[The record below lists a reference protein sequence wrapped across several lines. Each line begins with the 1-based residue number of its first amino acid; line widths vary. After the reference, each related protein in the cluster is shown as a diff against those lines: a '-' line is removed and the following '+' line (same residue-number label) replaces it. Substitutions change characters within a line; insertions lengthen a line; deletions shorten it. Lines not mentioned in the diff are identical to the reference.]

1 MVVMT
6 VREGPQDSARRIAVK
21 DALSKEPIISASPQ
35 AAISVYLVVQ
45 NRLLRETLVRLFQ
58 KRAGID
64 VAGEAPQI
72 QLSNEPTTTP
82 RCDVLLLDSLA
93 AVCAMDLIDELGDVD
108 SQKKIVL
115 FGMDEDEESFLKAVR
130 LGVAGYLLKDAS
142 SAEIIAAVHGV
153 AEGKAVCPPKLCM
166 ALFRYMA
173 QNFRQRSA
181 MDDATAAIKIGLTYR
196 QRELIALVAKGL
208 TNKEIAAKLNL
219 SEFTVKNHIHRIMRH
234 VEADSRQ
241 EAVDLVR
248 AKGFLPQA

>member
-1 MVVMT
+1 MIVTT
-6 VREGPQDSARRIAVK
+6 VKEGPQDPARRVAVR
-21 DALSKEPIISASPQ
+21 DAPSKEPNISASLR

-64 VAGEAPQI
+64 VAGEAPQVQSLI
-72 QLSNEPTTTP
+72 GATATA
-82 RCDVLLLDSLA
+82 RCDVLLMDSLA
-93 AVCAMDLIDELGDVD
+93 GVCAMELVDDLRDG
-108 SQKKIVL
+108 STQKKIVL

-130 LGVAGYLLKDAS
+130 LGVSGYLLKDAS

-166 ALFRYMA
+166 TLFRYVT
-173 QNFRQRSA
+173 QDFRQRSG
-181 MDDATAAIKIGLTYR
+181 MDEATAALKIGLTYR
-196 QRELIALVAKGL
+196 QRELIGLVAEGL

-241 EAVDLVR
+241 EAVDVVR
-248 AKGFLPQA
+248 ARGFLPQA